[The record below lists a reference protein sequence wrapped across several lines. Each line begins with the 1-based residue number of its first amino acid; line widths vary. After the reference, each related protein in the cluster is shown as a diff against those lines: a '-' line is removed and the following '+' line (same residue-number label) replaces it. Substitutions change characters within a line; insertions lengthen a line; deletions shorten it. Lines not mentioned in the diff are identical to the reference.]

1 MTASRSYYSL
11 WQCWIILKPQFI
23 RMNPCAINNSLAL
36 YLHLLLSN
44 GIKDNSSCDLS
55 ILILNEVYE
64 VHIIGSIGS
73 FLSFVILLY
82 RGGKQGQ

>member
-36 YLHLLLSN
+36 YPHLLLSN
-44 GIKDNSSCDLS
+44 GIKDNSSYDLS

-64 VHIIGSIGS
+64 VHIISSIGS